1 MRRGGAMAR
10 GRDGGAA
17 VTAEASGKGQPVS
30 PSLSNAPSERR
41 KTLRRFL
48 RNRTAVAGGVVVL
61 LFILIAIGAAFWTP
75 YDPDTPV
82 LSLRLQSPSLA
93 HPFGTD
99 DVGRDILSRLAYGA
113 RYSLLM
119 GIVAVAIAAGIGV
132 PVGLVAGYK
141 GGLWDTSAMRA
152 VDVLM
157 TLPSIILA
165 VAIVSVLGPGI
176 VSVILAVGITS
187 IPGFARLA
195 RAATL
200 TLRDQDFVAAARVVG
215 SCDSRILA
223 IHIFPNSLPP
233 LLVQASLGVGS
244 TILIAA
250 ALGFLGLGV
259 QPPTPEWGAM
269 LSRGRTYI
277 SSAPHLVLFPGVA
290 IAVLVLGFNLLG
302 DGLRDALDP
311 RLRGMTE

>member
-1 MRRGGAMAR
+1 MAR
-10 GRDGGAA
+10 GRDGV
-17 VTAEASGKGQPVS
+17 VTGRVDSETRTQP
-30 PSLSNAPSERR
+30 LSDGLENAPSERR

-48 RNRTAVAGGVVVL
+48 RNRTAVVGGLVVL
-61 LFILIAIGAAFWTP
+61 LFILIAIIAAFWTP

-82 LSLRLQSPSLA
+82 LALRLQSPSLA

-99 DVGRDILSRLAYGA
+99 DVGRDILSRLAYGS

-119 GIVAVAIAAGIGV
+119 GIAAIAIAAGIGV

-141 GGLWDTSAMRA
+141 GKLWDTASMRLI
-152 VDVLM
+152 DVLM
-157 TLPSIILA
+157 TLPSIVLA

-176 VSVILAVGITS
+176 LSVILAVGITS

-215 SCDSRILA
+215 SRDSRILA
-223 IHIFPNSLPP
+223 VHIFPNSLPP

-290 IAVLVLGFNLLG
+290 IAILVLGFNLLG